1 LTLFNELK
9 RRNVFKVAI
18 AYIVVSWLVLQV
30 ADVVLNNIT
39 APGWIFHVLLLF
51 LLIGFPLAIIFAWA
65 FELTPEGLKRDQ
77 APDTDVAMLEETPE
91 APEEQLVAEAQ
102 PPGEVERS
110 IAVLPFVNMSDDASN
125 EYFSDGISEE
135 LLNLL
140 SRVSKLRVAAQTSSF
155 SLKGKDL
162 QISEVGEILKVAHVL
177 EGSVRKAGNQVRIT
191 VQLIKTNDGF
201 HLWSETYDHTLDD
214 IFKVQGEI
222 AAAVVEQ
229 LKCKLAAAVVEQ
241 LKCKLLGEIP
251 RIEQTD
257 PAAYAL
263 FLQARQMSRQGTA
276 SSWDRSIDLY
286 QQALA
291 IDPEYAAA
299 WTDLADVY
307 SRQTNKAL
315 RSVDEGNALIRE
327 AAGKALEVN
336 QEYAPAHAVLG
347 RSTLNLEGD
356 LSAAARHIE
365 RALVLAPGNTEILFE
380 AAMLVRSL
388 GRIEECISFQEDAVS
403 RDPVNP
409 VGHYRLGLS
418 YLWAGHLDESIES
431 ERIAL
436 ALSPGRIG
444 VQYAIGVALLFK
456 GEPEAA
462 LEIMHQESDEG
473 WRANGR
479 ALAHH
484 ELGQARESDAA
495 LAKLIE
501 GWEVGAAYNI
511 AYILAFRGEA
521 DRAFEWLDK
530 AVKYKD
536 PGLTDIPIQPLFANI
551 HSDPRWLP
559 FTKSIGKSPQQL
571 AAIEFS
577 LPQRYLGSG

>member
-1 LTLFNELK
+1 MSLFNELK

-18 AYIVVSWLVLQV
+18 AYIVVAWLVMQV
-30 ADVVLNNIT
+30 ADVVLNNIA

-51 LLIGFPLAIIFAWA
+51 LLIGFPFAVIFAWA

-77 APDTDVAMLEETPE
+77 QPGPDAALLEETRQGPV
-91 APEEQLVAEAQ
+91 EQPVAEPQ
-102 PPGEVERS
+102 PPGELEQS
-110 IAVLPFVNMSDDASN
+110 IAVLPFVNMSDDESN

-191 VQLIKTNDGF
+191 VQLIKTNDGY

-222 AAAVVEQ
+222 AAAVVKQ
-229 LKCKLAAAVVEQ
+229 LKCT
-241 LKCKLLGEIP
+241 LLGDIP

-263 FLQARQMSRQGTA
+263 YLQARQMSRQGTA
-276 SSWDRSIDLY
+276 SSWKQSVSLY
-286 QQALA
+286 QQALK

-307 SRQTNKAL
+307 SRQTVKAL
-315 RSVDEGNALIRE
+315 RPFDDGNALIRE
-327 AAGKALEVN
+327 AAGKALTIDP
-336 QEYAPAHAVLG
+336 EYAPAHAVLG
-347 RSTLNLEGD
+347 RNILNLDGD
-356 LSAAARHIE
+356 LPAAAQHLE
-365 RALVLAPGNTEILFE
+365 RALALAPGNTEIGFE
-380 AAMLVRSL
+380 AAVLVRGL
-388 GRIEECISFQEDAVS
+388 GRIEECIAFQEYAVT

-418 YLWAGHLDESIES
+418 YLWAGHPDQAIES
-431 ERIAL
+431 QRIAL
-436 ALSPGRIG
+436 GLSPGRIG
-444 VQYAIGVALLFK
+444 AQYAIGVALLFK

-462 LEIMHQESDEG
+462 LAAMHQESDTG

-484 ELGQARESDAA
+484 ALGQENESDDA
-495 LAKLIE
+495 LAELIKDFE
-501 GWEVGAAYNI
+501 EGAAYNI

-521 DRAFEWLDK
+521 DRAFVWLDK

-559 FTKSIGKSPQQL
+559 FTESIGKSPQQL
-571 AAIEFS
+571 AAVEFS
-577 LPQRYLGSG
+577 LPQLI

>member
-1 LTLFNELK
+1 MTLFNELK

-18 AYIVVSWLVLQV
+18 AYIVVSWLLLQV

-39 APGWIFHVLLLF
+39 APAWIFHVLLLF
-51 LLIGFPLAIIFAWA
+51 LLVGFPLAVIFAWA
-65 FELTPEGLKRDQ
+65 FEHTPEGLKRDQ
-77 APDTDVAMLEETPE
+77 APDPDVAMLEETPV
-91 APEEQLVAEAQ
+91 APVEQRVAEAQ
-102 PPGEVERS
+102 APGETERS

-229 LKCKLAAAVVEQ
+229 LKCKL
-241 LKCKLLGEIP
+241 LGEIP

-263 FLQARQMSRQGTA
+263 FLQARQISRQGTA
-276 SSWDRSIDLY
+276 SSWDQSIDLY
-286 QQALA
+286 QRALA

-315 RSVDEGNALIRE
+315 RPVNEGNALIRE
-327 AAGKALEVN
+327 AAGKALEISP
-336 QEYAPAHAVLG
+336 EYAPAHAVLG

-356 LSAAARHIE
+356 LPAAARHIE
-365 RALVLAPGNTEILFE
+365 RALVLAPGNTDILFE

-388 GRIEECISFQEDAVS
+388 GRIEECISFQEEAVT

-418 YLWAGHLDESIES
+418 YLWAGHLDEAIES

-436 ALSPGRIG
+436 GLSPGRIG

-495 LAKLIE
+495 LTKLIE
-501 GWEVGAAYNI
+501 GWEEGAAYNI

-530 AVKYKD
+530 AAKYKD
-536 PGLTDIPIQPLFANI
+536 PGLTDIPIQPLFTNI

-559 FTKSIGKSPQQL
+559 FTISIGKSPQQL
-571 AAIEFS
+571 AAVEFS
-577 LPQRYLGSG
+577 LPQRYLGSE

>member
-1 LTLFNELK
+1 LQTRNQSLTLFNELR

-51 LLIGFPLAIIFAWA
+51 LLIGFPLAVIFAWA

-77 APDTDVAMLEETPE
+77 ASDPGEAMLEKMPE
-91 APEEQLVAEAQ
+91 VPVEQLVAEAQ
-102 PPGEVERS
+102 PPGEVDRS

-140 SRVSKLRVAAQTSSF
+140 SRVSKLRVAAHTSSF

-191 VQLIKTNDGF
+191 VQLVKTHDGF
-201 HLWSETYDHTLDD
+201 HLWSETYNHTLDD

-222 AAAVVEQ
+222 AE
-229 LKCKLAAAVVEQ
+229 AVVEQ

-263 FLQARQMSRQGTA
+263 YLQARQMSRQGTA
-276 SSWDRSIDLY
+276 SSWDHSIDLY

-291 IDPEYAAA
+291 IDPAYAAA

-307 SRQTNKAL
+307 SRQTVKAL
-315 RSVDEGNALIRE
+315 RPVDEGDALIRE
-327 AAGKALEVN
+327 AAGKALVIN
-336 QEYAPAHAVLG
+336 PEYAPAYAILG
-347 RSTLNLEGD
+347 RNCLNLEGD
-356 LSAAARHIE
+356 LPAAAQYLE
-365 RALVLAPGNTEILFE
+365 RALTLAPGNPDILFE
-380 AAMLVRSL
+380 AAMLIRGL
-388 GRIEECISFQEDAVS
+388 GRIEECIAFQEDAVA

-418 YLWAGHLDESIES
+418 YLWASHLDKAIES

-436 ALSPGRIG
+436 GLSPGRIG
-444 VQYAIGVALLFK
+444 AQYAIGVALLFK
-456 GEPEAA
+456 GEPDAA
-462 LEIMHQESDEG
+462 LEVMHQESDVG
-473 WRANGR
+473 WRANGM

-484 ELGQARESDAA
+484 ALGQAKESDTA
-495 LAKLIE
+495 LAKLIA
-501 GWEVGAAYNI
+501 GWEEGAAYNI
-511 AYILAFRGEA
+511 AYILAYRGEA

-536 PGLTDIPIQPLFANI
+536 PGLTDVPIQPLFANI
-551 HSDPRWLP
+551 HSDTRWLP
-559 FTKSIGKSPQQL
+559 FTESIGKSPQQL
-571 AAIEFS
+571 AGPTPG
-577 LPQRYLGSG
+577 LRR